1 MTKLVCVLSRE
12 SPLKPPPTPTL
23 PTITVSSLVVILLD
37 QEARARVL
45 TVPSMLEFGGDVL
58 ILMGL
63 WDQHFIIGREHS
75 NLSPFPNYTCY

>member
-1 MTKLVCVLSRE
+1 MCAFRGE
-12 SPLKPPPTPTL
+12 SLQATPD
-23 PTITVSSLVVILLD
+23 PNSSAITVSSLVVILLD

-75 NLSPFPNYTCY
+75 NLSPFPNLHMLLVLL